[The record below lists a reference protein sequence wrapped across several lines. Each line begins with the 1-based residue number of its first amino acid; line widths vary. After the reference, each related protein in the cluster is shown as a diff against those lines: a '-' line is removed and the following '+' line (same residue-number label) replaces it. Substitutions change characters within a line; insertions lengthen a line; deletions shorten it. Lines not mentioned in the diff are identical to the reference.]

1 MDQRLSTPE
10 DFKDADEN
18 KLNEMVLGIGLRQG
32 GLDKL
37 STNIPQIANQGLKN
51 LYRSFTL
58 FGQKPTPDQVDK
70 LKSYI
75 QRNTASG
82 AFGYN
87 FNPDEANPGLAK
99 LLRTGGTLQQKQFS
113 GGMGSAPL
121 QQKANM
127 GMGTQFGAG
136 RAKPYAKP
144 KMNDAYGM
152 MSSEVKRRV
161 REKEERRR
169 RARLI
174 RDQAGDTVEQIGGKL
189 YGSGGTLLGTM
200 ETGLGGVSVLNT
212 NKSDLAQAQ
221 ARAQKRIDELNKG
234 NVRLGNP
241 SMTAEEE
248 DREYAK
254 EGVSRVNGQFTYYK

>member
-1 MDQRLSTPE
+1 
-10 DFKDADEN
+10 
-18 KLNEMVLGIGLRQG
+18 
-32 GLDKL
+32 
-37 STNIPQIANQGLKN
+37 
-51 LYRSFTL
+51 
-58 FGQKPTPDQVDK
+58 
-70 LKSYI
+70 
-75 QRNTASG
+75 
-82 AFGYN
+82 
-87 FNPDEANPGLAK
+87 
-99 LLRTGGTLQQKQFS
+99 LQQKQFS

-200 ETGLGGVSVLNT
+200 ETGPGGVSVLNT

-241 SMTAEEE
+241 PMTAEEE